1 MPDLDPCTVLRAA
14 DKAYMDLMTS
24 KALRVVVD
32 QNSERVEYST
42 ANAAG
47 LLAYI
52 RGLSQRCPT
61 YVPLALAADYQR
73 RPARFIF

>member
-24 KALRVVVD
+24 KSLRVVVD
-32 QNSERVEYST
+32 QNGERVEYST
-42 ANAAG
+42 ANAVG

-52 RGLSQRCPT
+52 RGLAQRCPS
-61 YVPLALAADYQR
+61 YVPLALAGDFHR
-73 RPARFIF
+73 RPMRFVY